1 MIQRSFCVFL
11 LIRRNTNV
19 TTIQR
24 LHYYF
29 IQKRLFLIRHKTS
42 VTMIQLLYSTFRY
55 VTLCRHYDTTFALFF
70 LPRRQKRRHYDKKFV
85 L

>member
-29 IQKRLFLIRHKTS
+29 IQKRLFSDTS
-42 VTMIQLLYSTFRY
+42 QNE
-55 VTLCRHYDTTFALFF
+55 RHYDTTIVFY
-70 LPRRQKRRHYDKKFV
+70 LPRRYTMPS